1 MKNSVCRECGMTLEK
16 PDEFHP
22 IEFCILVKA
31 GYNPLSLVERLEK
44 QWQKKQ
50 KAVKQ

>member
-1 MKNSVCRECGMTLEK
+1 MKKTVCQECKMLLTK

-31 GYNPLSLVERLEK
+31 GYNPLALVEKLEK
-44 QWQKKQ
+44 QFKE
-50 KAVKQ
+50 VKE